1 MGEITLTLS
10 EALTR
15 AVTLHQSGDLV
26 QAEQIYRKI
35 IGAKPNHFE
44 ALHWLG
50 VLRHQCGHHEEADRL
65 VKQAIALNPHYAE
78 AYSSRGAMLGQLKRR
93 DEALASFDKA
103 IALKP
108 DYAVAHYNRGNAL
121 LSLKRLDE
129 ALASYDK
136 AIALK
141 PDYTE
146 AYYNRGNALLHLKR
160 LDKAIASYDE
170 AIALNPDYS
179 EAYYNRGNALQELTR
194 RDDAL
199 ASYDKAIALKPDCE
213 FLLGVWLQAKM
224 RICDW
229 SDLGTKIAQL
239 VAKVE
244 RGEKI
249 ATPLSSILLSSSPVL
264 QRRVAEIWIQAS
276 APSNNMLPK
285 IIKRPRRDKIH
296 IGYFS
301 GDFHNHATSWL
312 MAELL
317 EKHHRSQFEVTAF
330 SFGPD
335 EKDEMRD
342 RLAKA
347 FHKFLDVRNNSDEEI
362 ATLARKLDIDIA
374 VDLKGF
380 TTDAR
385 TGIFAFRAAPIQ
397 VNYLGYPGTMAAEYI
412 DYLIGDL
419 TLVPGF
425 QQKYYSEKI
434 AYLPDSYQANDT
446 KRRIADKVFTRA
458 ELGLPQDG
466 FIFCCFNNNYK
477 ITPDV
482 FDYWMKIIRQVG
494 GSVLWLLEDNT
505 TAAINL
511 RKEAVRRGIAADRL
525 VFAPRMPLPEHLA
538 RHRAADLFLDTLPC
552 NAHTTASDAL
562 WAGLPVLTRIGET
575 FAGRVAASLLN
586 AIGLPELITST
597 PQAYE
602 ELAIELAI
610 NSDRL
615 AYIKRKLTNNPLNAA
630 LFDINRF
637 TRNIESAYVAMYER
651 YQSDLPPD
659 HIYVPQ

>member
-1 MGEITLTLS
+1 
-10 EALTR
+10 
-15 AVTLHQSGDLV
+15 
-26 QAEQIYRKI
+26 
-35 IGAKPNHFE
+35 
-44 ALHWLG
+44 
-50 VLRHQCGHHEEADRL
+50 
-65 VKQAIALNPHYAE
+65 
-78 AYSSRGAMLGQLKRR
+78 
-93 DEALASFDKA
+93 
-103 IALKP
+103 
-108 DYAVAHYNRGNAL
+108 
-121 LSLKRLDE
+121 
-129 ALASYDK
+129 
-136 AIALK
+136 
-141 PDYTE
+141 
-146 AYYNRGNALLHLKR
+146 
-160 LDKAIASYDE
+160 
-170 AIALNPDYS
+170 
-179 EAYYNRGNALQELTR
+179 
-194 RDDAL
+194 
-199 ASYDKAIALKPDCE
+199 LKPDCE

-446 KRRIADKVFTRA
+446 KRQIADKVFTRA

>member
-1 MGEITLTLS
+1 MRFWDNKGCFLMGEITLTLS

-347 FHKFLDVRNNSDEEI
+347 FHTFLDVRNNSDEEI

-419 TLVPGF
+419 TLVP
-425 QQKYYSEKI
+425 
-434 AYLPDSYQANDT
+434 
-446 KRRIADKVFTRA
+446 
-458 ELGLPQDG
+458 
-466 FIFCCFNNNYK
+466 
-477 ITPDV
+477 
-482 FDYWMKIIRQVG
+482 
-494 GSVLWLLEDNT
+494 
-505 TAAINL
+505 
-511 RKEAVRRGIAADRL
+511 
-525 VFAPRMPLPEHLA
+525 
-538 RHRAADLFLDTLPC
+538 
-552 NAHTTASDAL
+552 
-562 WAGLPVLTRIGET
+562 
-575 FAGRVAASLLN
+575 
-586 AIGLPELITST
+586 
-597 PQAYE
+597 
-602 ELAIELAI
+602 
-610 NSDRL
+610 
-615 AYIKRKLTNNPLNAA
+615 
-630 LFDINRF
+630 
-637 TRNIESAYVAMYER
+637 
-651 YQSDLPPD
+651 
-659 HIYVPQ
+659 

>member
-15 AVTLHQSGDLV
+15 AVTLHQSGDLA

-108 DYAVAHYNRGNAL
+108 DYAVAYYNRGNAL

-199 ASYDKAIALKPDCE
+199 ASYAKAIALKPDCE

-244 RGEKI
+244 RGEKT

-285 IIKRPRRDKIH
+285 IIKRPRRGKIH

-301 GDFHNHATSWL
+301 ADFHNHATSWL

-347 FHKFLDVRNNSDEEI
+347 FHTFLDVRNNSDEEI

-446 KRRIADKVFTRA
+446 KRRIADKVFTLA

-482 FDYWMKIIRQVG
+482 FDSWMRIIRQVG

-511 RKEAVRRGIAADRL
+511 RKEAVRRGIEADRL